1 MRKKGGKVRPLE
13 HEFPGLIGGLSL
25 EVEENEHFTSK
36 IFGGGPVGRG
46 CGFAVER
53 ACSWA
58 AAVAVDRQGDP
69 LSRLTW
75 NSFYPYVT
83 STFTFSDKKGNRVDL
98 QLMEMTDMK
107 PADFVTSSSGQE
119 CFALTFTG
127 PSRRRLPQDTYAVEH
142 FALGGF
148 ALFITTGEASRKSV
162 KYFAIINRLFS

>member
-1 MRKKGGKVRPLE
+1 MNISRRKFL
-13 HEFPGLIGGLSL
+13 
-25 EVEENEHFTSK
+25 
-36 IFGGGPVGRG
+36 
-46 CGFAVER
+46 
-53 ACSWA
+53 A
-58 AAVAVDRQGDP
+58 AAPLAAGAVLQLNGLALGQRLSPSIGTGDP

-98 QLMEMTDMK
+98 QLTEMTDMK

-148 ALFITTGEASRKSV
+148 ALFITVGESSRKNV
-162 KYFAIINRLFS
+162 KYFAIINR